1 MEQKILQKIKDDYE
15 RRKQERTNLQ
25 NLMQEI
31 KKLEENETVKKYLA
45 LNEQLNSI
53 KFKKNLLVSDIEL
66 LDLSFK
72 SYCYSIRSTNNIYV
86 CLGTFML
93 DSSCDIVHGP
103 SDIRLK
109 YDDPRAEYRIYKNI
123 EDGYSKQI
131 SIRKCALFEATN
143 KVIFP
148 QTSRTDK
155 FYYELQKE
163 FISTMIEHGQEE
175 ACKRILIRK

>member
-1 MEQKILQKIKDDYE
+1 MEQEILQKIKDDYE
-15 RRKQERTNLQ
+15 RRKQERTNLKD
-25 NLMQEI
+25 LMQEI
-31 KKLEENETVKKYLA
+31 KNLEETETVKKYLT
-45 LNEQLNSI
+45 LTEKLDST
-53 KFKKNLLVSDIEL
+53 KFKKNLLVSDEEL
-66 LDLSFK
+66 LDLAFS
-72 SYCYSIRSTNNIYV
+72 SNCYNIKNTNNIYV

-93 DSSCDIVHGP
+93 DSCYDIVHGP

-123 EDGYSKQI
+123 EDGDSKLI
-131 SIRKCALFEATN
+131 PIKKCALFEATN

-155 FYYELQKE
+155 YYYELQRE

-175 ACKRILIRK
+175 ACKKILTRK